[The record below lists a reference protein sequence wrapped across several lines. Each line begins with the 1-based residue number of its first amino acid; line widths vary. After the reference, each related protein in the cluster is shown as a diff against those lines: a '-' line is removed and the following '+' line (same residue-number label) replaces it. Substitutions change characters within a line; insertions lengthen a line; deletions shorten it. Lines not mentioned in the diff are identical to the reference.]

1 MRLSQNIKSLPQ
13 FHEWNWAPY
22 YCTQSPLCLPP
33 SLLTPASTR
42 ALGTLDILVSAIST
56 IPKHTLFCAFPPI
69 TLCQDYLC
77 SAHQSLRWSNQNSS
91 TAPLVLEFESSI
103 VFFWHSYETYLC
115 MCLSP
120 LFRRGQESVL
130 LVFAS
135 PRCPT
140 SRMLQ
145 TRKRQK
151 MEGEK
156 EVWREGRNNN
166 IIEFI
171 TCYS

>member
-69 TLCQDYLC
+69 TPCQDYLC

-151 MEGEK
+151 MEGER